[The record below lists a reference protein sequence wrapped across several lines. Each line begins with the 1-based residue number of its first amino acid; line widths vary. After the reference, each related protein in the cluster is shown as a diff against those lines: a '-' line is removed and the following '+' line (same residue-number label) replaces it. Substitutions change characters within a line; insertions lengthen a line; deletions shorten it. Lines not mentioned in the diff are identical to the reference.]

1 MEGISMITRKD
12 FCSRVDFARL
22 THNHSRAEM
31 AKACATAVEYG
42 FPALCINPCEVAF
55 CKEQLKGAN
64 VGVGTVIGYPLG
76 VNTTRVKIFEAIDAV
91 ENGADELDVV
101 INVSR
106 FNDGDDDYVLGE
118 LKQIIGVAK
127 ALNPKVLVKV
137 IIERYYIKDEDL
149 PRICEI
155 VVASGADFIKQAT
168 GYAPTDIPNG
178 ELDVRRI
185 KEIVGDRIR
194 IKSAFG
200 CGETLKEFCDAI
212 EYGADRVGTPI
223 ADIKLD
229 ETPDDFWLEEK

>member
-1 MEGISMITRKD
+1 MIRKND

-22 THNHSRAEM
+22 THNHSRKDMEH
-31 AKACATAVEYG
+31 ACKQAVKYG

-55 CKEQLKGAN
+55 CKEQLVGTN
-64 VGVGTVIGYPLG
+64 VHVGTVIGYPLG
-76 VNTTRVKIFEAIDAV
+76 VNTTKTKLFEAVDAI

-106 FNDGDDDYVLGE
+106 FNDGDDEYVLSE
-118 LKQIIGVAK
+118 LKQIVSVAK
-127 ALNPKVLVKV
+127 AMKPDVLVKV

-155 VVASGADFIKQAT
+155 VIESGADYVKQAT
-168 GYAPTDIPNG
+168 GYAPTDIPDG
-178 ELDVRRI
+178 QLDVKRI
-185 KEIVGDRIR
+185 KEIVGDRIK

-200 CGETLKEFCDAI
+200 CGETLKEFCEAI

-223 ADIKLD
+223 ADMKLE
-229 ETPDDFWLEEK
+229 ETPDDFWLKE